1 MEHATTQGR
10 LITYLDPLREC
21 DNPASRVM
29 EAESVARRQENYRV
43 QFVFRSI
50 ASTSTFILTREE
62 RVFVIYLEQT
72 DLASAMFSILY

>member
-1 MEHATTQGR
+1 
-10 LITYLDPLREC
+10 
-21 DNPASRVM
+21 M